1 MLIIDYFKS
10 GKTEM
15 ETHLLDGVATGTLRR
30 FYENGNVRSL
40 M

>member
-1 MLIIDYFKS
+1 MLILEYFES
-10 GKTEM
+10 GQLHL
-15 ETHLLDGVATGTLRR
+15 ETHYIDGVITGTLRR